1 MSKRRVVVTGMGLVS
16 PVGNSLETA
25 WANVLA
31 GRSGIA
37 PITRFDASRF
47 PVRIAGEVRDFN
59 IGAYISPKEAR
70 KMDTFIHYGLGAAV
84 EAIRDAGLTVTGD
97 NAERIGVSIGSGI
110 GGLPGI
116 EDGVAA
122 YLRGGPRKITPFY
135 VPRSIINMIS
145 GHLSILYGIKGPNLA
160 LATACTTATHCIG
173 LGGRTIAYGDADVM
187 VVGGGESA
195 TTDTGIG
202 GFASAKA
209 LSTRN
214 DEPTRASRPWDR
226 QRDGFVLSDGAAV
239 VVLEELE
246 HARRRGAR
254 IHAELIGF
262 GMSGDAYHMTLPE
275 DSGDGARRCMVNAL
289 RDAGIEAT
297 VVDYINAH
305 GTSTPS
311 GDPAEVMAIK
321 QAFGE
326 HARDL
331 VVSSTKS
338 VTGHLL
344 GAAGGIEAIFSIL
357 AIRDRVAPP
366 TINLDEPEAGC
377 DLNFVPHE
385 AQEHAI
391 DVVLSNS
398 FGFGGTNGSLIFRRL

>member
-25 WANVLA
+25 WAKVLA
-31 GRSGIA
+31 GQSGIA

-47 PVRIAGEVRDFN
+47 PVRIAGEVRDFD

-254 IHAELIGF
+254 IYAELIGF

-289 RDAGIEAT
+289 RDANIEAT